1 MPPSPAAALEPA
13 ALEPAALE
21 PAALEPAALAAAPL
35 VFSHQQILRVITGIL
50 LCILL
55 AALDQT
61 VVIPA
66 VPTIAAEL
74 HAFGHLSWI
83 VSAYL
88 LTSTAATPIYGK
100 LSDMYGR
107 RALLLP
113 AIALF
118 IVASVLCAL
127 SRTLTQLII
136 FRALQG
142 LGAPG

>member
-1 MPPSPAAALEPA
+1 MPPPPAAV
-13 ALEPAALE
+13 
-21 PAALEPAALAAAPL
+21 LATTAMRFRPPRQLA
-35 VFSHQQILRVITGIL
+35 FTHQQILRVITGIL

-100 LSDMYGR
+100 LSDIYGR
-107 RALLLP
+107 RA
-113 AIALF
+113 
-118 IVASVLCAL
+118 VAVAGAGVVHRRQRVV
-127 SRTLTQLII
+127 RTV
-136 FRALQG
+136 ANV
-142 LGAPG
+142 